1 MPRSKQQIAAVL
13 PCYKSKDQVLDVLA
27 RMPDMVSHIYCIDD
41 ACPEGTGK
49 KVEEECTDTR
59 VQVLYHPT
67 NKGVGG
73 AVKTGFIQAQT
84 DGADIIVKIDSDGQ
98 MDPSL
103 LGKFIDPIIQGRA
116 DYTKGNRFFNPR
128 SLRAMPNIRLFGNAV
143 LSFMNKFSSGYW
155 HLFDPNNGYVAIHAK
170 ILALLPLDSIA
181 DRYFFETDML
191 FRLNTV
197 RAVVLDIP
205 MPAQYGDETSNLHIH
220 QVLGSFFKGH
230 IKNFVKR
237 IFYNYFLRDF
247 HAASLQLILALIL
260 LPFGTIYGG
269 IHWLEAVQT
278 GELTPTGIIMAAVL
292 PIIIGIQMLLSVLQ
306 FDIENT
312 PSDVLHPHL

>member
-1 MPRSKQQIAAVL
+1 MTGPKPQIAAVL
-13 PCYKSKDQVLDVLA
+13 PCYKTRDQVLEVLA
-27 RMPDMVSHIYCIDD
+27 AMPELISHIYCVDD
-41 ACPEGTGK
+41 ACPDGTGK
-49 KVEEECTDTR
+49 RIEEDCTDPR
-59 VQVLYHPT
+59 VRVLYHPN

-73 AVKTGFIQAQT
+73 AVKTGFIQAQSE
-84 DGADIIVKIDSDGQ
+84 GADVIVKIDSDGQ
-98 MDPSL
+98 MDP
-103 LGKFIDPIIQGRA
+103 GIVHKFVDPILQGRA
-116 DYTKGNRFFNPR
+116 DYTKGNRFFHPR
-128 SLRAMPNIRLFGNAV
+128 SLRGMPNIRLFGNAV

-170 ILALLPLDSIA
+170 VLALLPLESIA

-205 MPAQYGDETSNLHIH
+205 MPAQYGTEISNLRIH
-220 QVLGSFFKGH
+220 RVLGSFFKGH
-230 IKNFVKR
+230 IKNFIKR
-237 IFYNYFLRDF
+237 VFYNYFLRDF

-269 IHWLEAVQT
+269 IHWLEAVRT
-278 GELTPTGIIMAAVL
+278 GALTPTGIIMAAAL

-312 PSDVLHPHL
+312 PTDVLHPHL